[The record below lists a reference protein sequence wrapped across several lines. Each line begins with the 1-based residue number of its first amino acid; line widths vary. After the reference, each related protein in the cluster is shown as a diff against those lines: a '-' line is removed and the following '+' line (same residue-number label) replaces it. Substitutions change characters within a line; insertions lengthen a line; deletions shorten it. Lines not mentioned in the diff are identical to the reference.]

1 MVKLIAMY
9 KTPSDIEEFEKHYYE
24 VHMPMIEKMPGLLK
38 TEVSKILGM
47 PGQDSKYYLMAEMY
61 FENMDE
67 LNESMAS
74 PEGKAAGKDLI
85 SFAKDYVIMMFG
97 EVKE

>member
-9 KTPSDIEEFEKHYYE
+9 KTPSDIGEFEKHYFE

-38 TEVSKILGM
+38 TEVSKISGM
-47 PGQDSKYYLMAEMY
+47 PGQESKYHIMAEMY
-61 FENMDE
+61 FENMDK

-74 PEGKAAGKDLI
+74 PEGRAAGKDLMG
-85 SFAKDYVIMMFG
+85 FAKDYVIMMFG
-97 EVKE
+97 EVKD

>member
-9 KTPSDIEEFEKHYYE
+9 KTPSDIAEFEKHYYE
-24 VHMPMIEKMPGLLK
+24 IHMPLIEKMPGLLK
-38 TEVSKILGM
+38 TEVSKISGM
-47 PGQDSKYYLMAEMY
+47 PGQESKYYMMAEMY
-61 FENMDE
+61 FENMDK

-74 PEGKAAGKDLI
+74 PEGKAAGKDLM

-97 EVKE
+97 EVKV

>member
-24 VHMPMIEKMPGLLK
+24 AHMPMIEKMPGLLR
-38 TEVSKILGM
+38 TEVSKISGM
-47 PGQDSKYYLMAEMY
+47 PGQESKYYLMAEMY
-61 FENMDE
+61 FENMDK

-74 PEGKAAGKDLI
+74 PEGKAAGKDLM
-85 SFAKDYVIMMFG
+85 SFAKDYVVMMFG

>member
-9 KTPSDIEEFEKHYYE
+9 KTPSDITEFEKHYYE
-24 VHMPMIEKMPGLLK
+24 IHMPLIEKMPGLLR
-38 TEVSKILGM
+38 TEVSKISGM
-47 PGQDSKYYLMAEMY
+47 PGQESKYHMMAEMY
-61 FENMDE
+61 FENMDK

-74 PEGKAAGKDLI
+74 PEGKTAGKDLM

-97 EVKE
+97 EVKG

>member
-9 KTPSDIEEFEKHYYE
+9 KTPSDTEEFEKHYNE
-24 VHMPMIEKMPGLLK
+24 IHMPLIEKMPGLLR
-38 TEVSKILGM
+38 TEVSKISGM
-47 PGQDSKYYLMAEMY
+47 SGQESKYYLMAEMY
-61 FENMDE
+61 FENMDI

-74 PEGKAAGKDLI
+74 PEGKAAGKDLM

-97 EVKE
+97 EVKG

>member
-9 KTPSDIEEFEKHYYE
+9 KTPSDITEFEKHYYE
-24 VHMPMIEKMPGLLK
+24 IHMPLIEKMPGLLR
-38 TEVSKILGM
+38 TEVSKISGM
-47 PGQDSKYYLMAEMY
+47 PGQESKYHMMAEMY
-61 FENMDE
+61 FENMDK

-74 PEGKAAGKDLI
+74 PEGKAAGKDLM

-97 EVKE
+97 EVNG

>member
-9 KTPSDIEEFEKHYYE
+9 KTPSDIEEFEKHYFE
-24 VHMPMIEKMPGLLK
+24 VHMPLIEKMPGLLK
-38 TEVSKILGM
+38 SEVAKLTAM
-47 PGQDSKYYLMAEMY
+47 PGQETKYHIMAEMY
-61 FENMDE
+61 FESMDS

-74 PEGKAAGKDLI
+74 PEGKAAGKDLM

-97 EVKE
+97 EVK